1 MQNSCV
7 KPKRLVNLHHVIR
20 LARVWEKA
28 LRTYG
33 RTDRHTDGPTHPLM
47 TWCKL
52 TRRLGFTHKFCI
64 KSPLIFKIS
73 SSEGKYFQL
82 LCLYMRNQPFFRF
95 APHFWCRNQGRKIRN
110 LGKNGL
116 FDGQFL
122 HKSKREIT
130 VSSQN
135 RFFCILKKIS
145 FFLNVFRKNWFSW
158 IFDFLDLYAKR
169 LFPVRTTDEQNAK
182 KGVFWAIW
190 LHEMSS

>member
-1 MQNSCV
+1 
-7 KPKRLVNLHHVIR
+7 
-20 LARVWEKA
+20 
-28 LRTYG
+28 
-33 RTDRHTDGPTHPLM
+33 M

-52 TRRLGFTHKFCI
+52 TRCLGFAHEFCI
-64 KSPLIFKIS
+64 KSHLIIKIS

-95 APHFWCRNQGRKIRN
+95 APYFWCRNQGQKIRN
-110 LGKNGL
+110 LGKNGV

-158 IFDFLDLYAKR
+158 IFDFLHLYAKR

-182 KGVFWAIW
+182 KGVFWALW
-190 LHEMSS
+190 LHEISS